1 MQGGGNG
8 GRPDTSKVMR
18 SAVRALRFRLD
29 RVGRRLSALN
39 EENQTLFS
47 RLAFLRCENVKLH
60 QARTSDLNCDC
71 EATCA
76 DETALHDHALDKE
89 RSKLKSVIDGTSTPT
104 AAVSPMLSTPTAT
117 SLFSAGSSSAPAT
130 AVAAA
135 EQDPWTLPSATPGRP
150 RLLADAMSPSTS
162 SASLDAILSPRRLL
176 TATPGSPPPSQQVA
190 GLPLSFFG
198 NMREPRSATS
208 FQDVSEDPLF
218 LCADLFEDNTSDDS
232 MTTNVAGSLKVGS
245 TDAAA
250 STSTAA
256 KGFSSTSTV
265 ASDVTAGPKDQQ
277 QTRSTTSLRP
287 SERKRMKMR
296 VSKDGEDAGMAEPE
310 DRAEPKYSTSSSSL
324 D

>member
-47 RLAFLRCENVKLH
+47 RLAFLRCENAKLH
-60 QARTSDLNCDC
+60 QARMSDLYHDC
-71 EATCA
+71 
-76 DETALHDHALDKE
+76 ALDKE

-104 AAVSPMLSTPTAT
+104 AAVSPMLSTPTPT
-117 SLFSAGSSSAPAT
+117 SLFSAGSSSAAAT

-176 TATPGSPPPSQQVA
+176 PATPGFPPPSQQVA

-198 NMREPRSATS
+198 NMQGPRSATS

-232 MTTNVAGSLKVGS
+232 MTTNVAGSLKAGS
-245 TDAAA
+245 TDVAA

-256 KGFSSTSTV
+256 KAFSSTSTV
-265 ASDVTAGPKDQQ
+265 ASDVAAAPKDQQ

-310 DRAEPKYSTSSSSL
+310 DRAEPRYSTSSSSL

>member
-47 RLAFLRCENVKLH
+47 RLAFLRCENAKLH
-60 QARTSDLNCDC
+60 Q
-71 EATCA
+71 
-76 DETALHDHALDKE
+76 ALDKE

-104 AAVSPMLSTPTAT
+104 AAVSPMLSTPTPT
-117 SLFSAGSSSAPAT
+117 SLFSAGSSSAAAT

-176 TATPGSPPPSQQVA
+176 PATPGFPPPSQQVA

-198 NMREPRSATS
+198 NMQGPRSATS

-232 MTTNVAGSLKVGS
+232 MTTNVAGSLKGALHTERNLSSRLNGRCSVDQHRGESVLVDEHGGVGRGCGAQGP
-245 TDAAA
+245 AADTLDYVIETLGA
-250 STSTAA
+250 Q
-256 KGFSSTSTV
+256 
-265 ASDVTAGPKDQQ
+265 KD
-277 QTRSTTSLRP
+277 
-287 SERKRMKMR
+287 
-296 VSKDGEDAGMAEPE
+296 EDA
-310 DRAEPKYSTSSSSL
+310 SL
-324 D
+324 QGWRGRRHGRTGG